1 MGRWIGA
8 VKTKKI
14 PNGKLGWIAED
25 DGNIWLTA
33 LKRVALNLI
42 RRYAAMTAG
51 ALEKNVS
58 RVIVKEAIRTFQ
70 SFPLADLAIQ
80 RRSELAISSPVG
92 GNLYKVDFSSVEP
105 YLSDPPLPQCRI
117 QQSLDPLQNL
127 AKALF
132 EAFCEAEFPL
142 RKYCLDGF
150 CALSYTRDVADQI
163 GLVYGRAPVK
173 AKTGLHIGQINME
186 ISRLRAVQSQN
197 SAKISAPNPMSGL
210 LGLGRL
216 RQTMKIESSR
226 SCA

>member
-1 MGRWIGA
+1 MIARQHRNFVFSA
-8 VKTKKI
+8 VHSESSFFQVAK
-14 PNGKLGWIAED
+14 ED
-25 DGNIWLTA
+25 
-33 LKRVALNLI
+33 
-42 RRYAAMTAG
+42 
-51 ALEKNVS
+51 
-58 RVIVKEAIRTFQ
+58 KEQT
-70 SFPLADLAIQ
+70 
-80 RRSELAISSPVG
+80 
-92 GNLYKVDFSSVEP
+92 
-105 YLSDPPLPQCRI
+105 
-117 QQSLDPLQNL
+117 LQNL